1 MNDLILSSATF
12 GVVISFLGFAIGTA
26 LKKRFKL
33 AIFNPLLIAIFLV
46 IAVLKLFH
54 IDFSSYNASAK
65 YLSYLLTPATVC
77 LAVPLYAQLEK
88 LKQNLPAILCA
99 LTVGDEPCLCACS
112 LFPVST
118 LPSGIRHAASKIRYF
133 GDRDG
138 SVGRTGRLLSN
149 YRCCNYSFRHFRKCF
164 R

>member
-12 GVVISFLGFAIGTA
+12 GVVISFLGFAIGTV

-33 AIFNPLLIAIFLV
+33 AIFNPLLIAILLV

-54 IDFSSYNASAK
+54 IDYSSYNASAK

-88 LKQNLPAILCA
+88 LRVPKSA
-99 LTVGDEPCLCACS
+99 D
-112 LFPVST
+112 
-118 LPSGIRHAASKIRYF
+118 
-133 GDRDG
+133 
-138 SVGRTGRLLSN
+138 
-149 YRCCNYSFRHFRKCF
+149 
-164 R
+164 